1 MAQFLF
7 NLPDDLLARLRECS
21 RRTGAPMAH
30 FAREALDHYLHGELA
45 CPYTSGNVVSG
56 LGHSFHVAGE

>member
-1 MAQFLF
+1 MPLFVF

-30 FAREALDHYLHGELA
+30 FAREALDHYLHGELV